1 MYIYTIIIT
10 FCRVGAIWTKNIVLR
25 KTFQSASTIVLMIA
39 IIEVAQRKNKI
50 QESYDRKTD
59 RKLYAESKNRT

>member
-10 FCRVGAIWTKNIVLR
+10 FCRVGAIWTKNIILR
-25 KTFQSASTIVLMIA
+25 KTIQSASTIVLMIA
-39 IIEVAQRKNKI
+39 IIEVAQKKNKI

>member
-10 FCRVGAIWTKNIVLR
+10 FCRVGAIWTKNIILR

-39 IIEVAQRKNKI
+39 IIEVAKKKNKI

>member
-10 FCRVGAIWTKNIVLR
+10 FCRVGAIWTKNIILR

-39 IIEVAQRKNKI
+39 IIEVTQKKNKI

>member
-10 FCRVGAIWTKNIVLR
+10 FCRVGAIWTKNIILR

-39 IIEVAQRKNKI
+39 IIEVAQKKNKI